1 MHRDLWICFSIFI
14 LLRDSGTNKVLFSRT
29 VSDRYLLR
37 FVHLLA
43 FFTFYVF
50 LYLCVPTGASPG
62 LFLPKTMT
70 FQHFLKK
77 TKKRASEQMSM
88 VDQNALNQKRKETVE
103 NRNPEYLTV
112 FTKTHSKK
120 TSKTEFAKRDFIYFW
135 RCFWLLFHCFFT
147 SFVDHIFQD
156 SSLFVCSFRTFV
168 YFSRSCTNKHHNKLP
183 TPFVKTKQ
191 VFPR

>member
-112 FTKTHSKK
+112 FTKTHSNLLESGGIRSLSVFQKWKGAFSDRVFFFYKK
-120 TSKTEFAKRDFIYFW
+120 TMILKE
-135 RCFWLLFHCFFT
+135 H
-147 SFVDHIFQD
+147 
-156 SSLFVCSFRTFV
+156 
-168 YFSRSCTNKHHNKLP
+168 
-183 TPFVKTKQ
+183 
-191 VFPR
+191 